1 MKKKI
6 IVTNVIIVVLALLI
20 LFLSGISITKSIY
33 KKQAEERIIDVTNI
47 YAENYSSYDKVV
59 KNVPKDYRV
68 TVVDKAG
75 KVLSDSET
83 ADVSNMENHIDRE
96 EIVAALHGKTV
107 AVTRRSDTTNK
118 DMVYSAVKV
127 NLSADDYVFV
137 RVSTP
142 VDSVNLYATSTIL
155 PNFYVLIAAIIA
167 AVILSV
173 VLTKSL
179 VKPMAEIKNSLIA
192 LNNGTFTPSTPSE
205 KDPEINKMMSEINDI
220 GAKLSDTITTV
231 SEDNKKL
238 DYILNNVSD
247 GIVVITADGNI
258 EVMNDNAKLVFGVK
272 NDAISSNYT
281 VLSAN
286 EKFISAVSDA
296 VNERINKVFEF
307 TTAAHDVYLTSIRCL
322 DGGMTIIV
330 LSDITAVKHGEEIRS
345 EFFANASHELKTPL
359 TAIKGFNDVIGMK
372 SKDGD
377 IKTLSAK
384 IDKEVNRVV
393 SLIDDMLNLSKL
405 ETTNTP
411 IVEKVDLIAVAREA
425 EESISALA
433 RDKNVNIEISGEGT
447 VDMEKD
453 HAYELVKNLMENAVR
468 YNEDG
473 GHVIVSVDEKA
484 DKVTLIVKDDGI
496 GIDEEN
502 QSRIFERFYRVNKSR
517 SRETGGTGLGLSIV
531 RGILEAYGGRLAF
544 SARRQGGLVARV
556 TVPVREVSGET
567 SPLDDDSLATGD
579 NAVRDNR
586 DETAS

>member
-6 IVTNVIIVVLALLI
+6 IVTNVIIVVFALLV

-33 KKQAEERIIDVTNI
+33 KKQAEERIIDVANI
-47 YAENYSSYDKVV
+47 YAENYTSFDKVV

-68 TVVDKAG
+68 TVVDKSG

-96 EIVAALHGKTV
+96 EIVAALHGKSV

-127 NLSADDYVFV
+127 NLSSDDYVFV

-167 AVILSV
+167 AVILSI

-220 GAKLSDTITTV
+220 GEKLSDTITTV

-258 EVMNDNAKLVFGVK
+258 EIMNDNAKLVFDVK

-330 LSDITAVKHGEEIRS
+330 LSDITAVKQGEEIRS

-359 TAIKGFNDVIGMK
+359 TAIKGFNDIIGMK
-372 SKDGD
+372 SKDDD
-377 IKTLSAK
+377 IRTLSSK

-405 ETTNTP
+405 ETTKTP
-411 IVEKVDLIAVAREA
+411 IVEKVDLVAVAYDA

-433 RDKNVNIEISGEGT
+433 RDKNVNIEISDEGT

-473 GHVIVSVDEKA
+473 GHVLVSVSESA
-484 DKVTLIVKDDGI
+484 DNVTLKVKDDGI

-531 RGILEAYGGRLAF
+531 KH
-544 SARRQGGLVARV
+544 VAELNGAKLTLSSTLGAGTEI
-556 TVPVREVSGET
+556 TVSFKK
-567 SPLDDDSLATGD
+567 
-579 NAVRDNR
+579 
-586 DETAS
+586 

>member
-6 IVTNVIIVVLALLI
+6 IVTNVIIVVFALLI

-33 KKQAEERIIDVTNI
+33 KKQAEERIIDVANI
-47 YAENYSSYDKVV
+47 YAENYTSSDKVV

-68 TVVDKAG
+68 TVVDKSG

-96 EIVAALHGKTV
+96 EIVAALHGKPV

-127 NLSADDYVFV
+127 DLSADDYVFV

-205 KDPEINKMMSEINDI
+205 KDPEINKMLSEINDI
-220 GAKLSDTITTV
+220 GEKLSDTITTV

-247 GIVVITADGNI
+247 GIVVITREGNI
-258 EVMNDNAKLVFGVK
+258 EVMNDNAKLVFDVK

-377 IKTLSAK
+377 IRTLSAK

-405 ETTNTP
+405 ETTKTP
-411 IVEKVDLIAVAREA
+411 IVEKVDLVAVAYDA

-433 RDKNVNIEISGEGT
+433 RNKNVNIEISGEG
-447 VDMEKD
+447 VVEMEKD

-473 GHVIVSVDEKA
+473 GHVFVSVDEKS
-484 DKVTLIVKDDGI
+484 DKVTLKVKDDGI

-531 RGILEAYGGRLAF
+531 KH
-544 SARRQGGLVARV
+544 VAELYDAKL
-556 TVPVREVSGET
+556 TLSSTLGAGTEIIVSFKK
-567 SPLDDDSLATGD
+567 
-579 NAVRDNR
+579 
-586 DETAS
+586 

>member
-1 MKKKI
+1 
-6 IVTNVIIVVLALLI
+6 
-20 LFLSGISITKSIY
+20 
-33 KKQAEERIIDVTNI
+33 
-47 YAENYSSYDKVV
+47 
-59 KNVPKDYRV
+59 
-68 TVVDKAG
+68 
-75 KVLSDSET
+75 
-83 ADVSNMENHIDRE
+83 MENHIDRE
-96 EIVAALHGKTV
+96 EIVAALHGKPV

-127 NLSADDYVFV
+127 DLSSDDYVFV

-155 PNFYVLIAAIIA
+155 PNFYVLFAAIIA

-179 VKPMAEIKNSLIA
+179 VKPMAGIKNNLIA

-205 KDPEINKMMSEINDI
+205 KDTEINKMLSEINDI
-220 GAKLSDTITTV
+220 GEKLSDTITTV

-247 GIVVITADGNI
+247 GIVVITANGNI
-258 EVMNDNAKLVFGVK
+258 EVMNDNAKLVFDVK

-307 TTAAHDVYLTSIRCL
+307 TAAHDVYLTSIRCL

-372 SKDGD
+372 SKDDD
-377 IKTLSAK
+377 IRTLSAK

-405 ETTNTP
+405 ETTKTP
-411 IVEKVDLIAVAREA
+411 IVEKVDLVAVAHDA

-447 VDMEKD
+447 VEMEKD

-473 GHVIVSVDEKA
+473 GHVFVSVDEKA
-484 DKVTLIVKDDGI
+484 DKVTLKVKDDGI

-531 RGILEAYGGRLAF
+531 KHVAELYGAKLTLSSTLGA
-544 SARRQGGLVARV
+544 GTEI
-556 TVPVREVSGET
+556 TVSFKK
-567 SPLDDDSLATGD
+567 
-579 NAVRDNR
+579 
-586 DETAS
+586 

>member
-6 IVTNVIIVVLALLI
+6 IVTNVIIVVCALLV

-33 KKQAEERIIDVTNI
+33 KKQAEERIIDVANI
-47 YAENYSSYDKVV
+47 YAENYTSSDKVV

-68 TVVDKAG
+68 TVIDKSG

-83 ADVSNMENHIDRE
+83 ADVSNMENHIDRK
-96 EIVAALHGKTV
+96 EIVAALHGKPV

-127 NLSADDYVFV
+127 DLSADDYVFV

-179 VKPMAEIKNSLIA
+179 VKPMAEIKNNLIA

-205 KDPEINKMMSEINDI
+205 KDPEINKMLSEINDI
-220 GAKLSDTITTV
+220 GEKLSDTITTV

-247 GIVVITADGNI
+247 GIVVITANGNI
-258 EVMNDNAKLVFGVK
+258 EVMNDNAKLVFDVK

-372 SKDGD
+372 SKDDD
-377 IKTLSAK
+377 IRTLSAK
-384 IDKEVNRVV
+384 IDKEVNRIV

-405 ETTNTP
+405 ETRKTP
-411 IVEKVDLIAVAREA
+411 IVEKVDLVAVAHDA

-447 VDMEKD
+447 VEMEKD

-473 GHVIVSVDEKA
+473 GHVFVSVDEKA
-484 DKVTLIVKDDGI
+484 DKVTLKVKDDGI

-531 RGILEAYGGRLAF
+531 KHVAELYGAKLTLSSTLGA
-544 SARRQGGLVARV
+544 GTEI
-556 TVPVREVSGET
+556 TVSFKK
-567 SPLDDDSLATGD
+567 
-579 NAVRDNR
+579 
-586 DETAS
+586 

>member
-1 MKKKI
+1 
-6 IVTNVIIVVLALLI
+6 
-20 LFLSGISITKSIY
+20 
-33 KKQAEERIIDVTNI
+33 
-47 YAENYSSYDKVV
+47 
-59 KNVPKDYRV
+59 
-68 TVVDKAG
+68 
-75 KVLSDSET
+75 
-83 ADVSNMENHIDRE
+83 
-96 EIVAALHGKTV
+96 
-107 AVTRRSDTTNK
+107 
-118 DMVYSAVKV
+118 
-127 NLSADDYVFV
+127 
-137 RVSTP
+137 
-142 VDSVNLYATSTIL
+142 
-155 PNFYVLIAAIIA
+155 
-167 AVILSV
+167 
-173 VLTKSL
+173 
-179 VKPMAEIKNSLIA
+179 
-192 LNNGTFTPSTPSE
+192 
-205 KDPEINKMMSEINDI
+205 
-220 GAKLSDTITTV
+220 
-231 SEDNKKL
+231 
-238 DYILNNVSD
+238 
-247 GIVVITADGNI
+247 
-258 EVMNDNAKLVFGVK
+258 MNDNAKLVFDVK

-372 SKDGD
+372 SKDDD
-377 IKTLSAK
+377 IRTLSSK

-405 ETTNTP
+405 ETTKTP
-411 IVEKVDLIAVAREA
+411 IVEKVDLVAVAYDA

-447 VDMEKD
+447 VEMEKD

-473 GHVIVSVDEKA
+473 GHVFVSVDEKS
-484 DKVTLIVKDDGI
+484 DKVTLKVKDDGI

-531 RGILEAYGGRLAF
+531 KH
-544 SARRQGGLVARV
+544 VAELYDAKLTLSSTLGAGTEI
-556 TVPVREVSGET
+556 TVSFKK
-567 SPLDDDSLATGD
+567 
-579 NAVRDNR
+579 
-586 DETAS
+586 

>member
-359 TAIKGFNDVIGMK
+359 TAIKGFNDVIGIK

-447 VDMEKD
+447 VEMEKD

-473 GHVIVSVDEKA
+473 GHVFVSVDEKT
-484 DKVTLIVKDDGI
+484 DKVTLKVKDDGI

-531 RGILEAYGGRLAF
+531 KHVAELYGAKLTLSSTLGA
-544 SARRQGGLVARV
+544 GTEI
-556 TVPVREVSGET
+556 TVSFKK
-567 SPLDDDSLATGD
+567 
-579 NAVRDNR
+579 
-586 DETAS
+586 

>member
-6 IVTNVIIVVLALLI
+6 IVTNVIIVVFALLI

-33 KKQAEERIIDVTNI
+33 KKQAEERIIDVANI
-47 YAENYSSYDKVV
+47 YAENYTSSDKVV

-68 TVVDKAG
+68 TVVDKSG

-96 EIVAALHGKTV
+96 EIVAALHGKPV

-127 NLSADDYVFV
+127 DLSADDYVFV

-179 VKPMAEIKNSLIA
+179 VKPMAEIKNNLIA

-205 KDPEINKMMSEINDI
+205 KDPEINKMLSEINDI
-220 GAKLSDTITTV
+220 GEKLSDTITTV

-247 GIVVITADGNI
+247 GIVVITREGNI
-258 EVMNDNAKLVFGVK
+258 EVMNDNAKLVFDVK
-272 NDAISSNYT
+272 NDAISSNYA

-377 IKTLSAK
+377 IRTLSAK

-405 ETTNTP
+405 ETTKTP
-411 IVEKVDLIAVAREA
+411 IVEKVDLVAVAYDA

-433 RDKNVNIEISGEGT
+433 RDKNVNIEISGEG
-447 VDMEKD
+447 VVEMEKD

-473 GHVIVSVDEKA
+473 GHVFVSVDEKA
-484 DKVTLIVKDDGI
+484 DKVTLKVKDDGI

-531 RGILEAYGGRLAF
+531 KH
-544 SARRQGGLVARV
+544 VAELYDAKLTLSSTLGAGTEI
-556 TVPVREVSGET
+556 TV
-567 SPLDDDSLATGD
+567 LFKK
-579 NAVRDNR
+579 
-586 DETAS
+586 

>member
-6 IVTNVIIVVLALLI
+6 IVTNVIIVVFALLI
-20 LFLSGISITKSIY
+20 LFLSGISITKSINT
-33 KKQAEERIIDVTNI
+33 KQAEERIIDVANI
-47 YAENYSSYDKVV
+47 YAENYTSSDKVV

-68 TVVDKAG
+68 TVIDKSG

-83 ADVSNMENHIDRE
+83 ADVSNMENHIDRK
-96 EIVAALHGKTV
+96 EIVAALHGKPV

-220 GAKLSDTITTV
+220 GEKLSDTITTV

-247 GIVVITADGNI
+247 GIVVIIADGNI
-258 EVMNDNAKLVFGVK
+258 EVMNDNAKLVFDVK

-330 LSDITAVKHGEEIRS
+330 LSYITAVKHGEEIRS

-372 SKDGD
+372 SKDDD
-377 IKTLSAK
+377 IRTLSSK

-405 ETTNTP
+405 ETTKTP
-411 IVEKVDLIAVAREA
+411 IVEKVDLVAVAYDA

-447 VDMEKD
+447 VEMEKD

-473 GHVIVSVDEKA
+473 GHVFVSVDEKS
-484 DKVTLIVKDDGI
+484 DKVTLKVKDDGI

-531 RGILEAYGGRLAF
+531 KH
-544 SARRQGGLVARV
+544 VAELYDAKLTLSSTLGAGTEI
-556 TVPVREVSGET
+556 TVSFKK
-567 SPLDDDSLATGD
+567 
-579 NAVRDNR
+579 
-586 DETAS
+586 

>member
-6 IVTNVIIVVLALLI
+6 IVTNVIIVVFALLI
-20 LFLSGISITKSIY
+20 LFLSGISITKSIN
-33 KKQAEERIIDVTNI
+33 KKQAEERIIDVANI
-47 YAENYSSYDKVV
+47 YAENYTSSDKVV

-83 ADVSNMENHIDRE
+83 EDVSNMENHIDRE
-96 EIVAALHGKTV
+96 EIVAALHGKPV

-127 NLSADDYVFV
+127 DLSSDDYVFV

-155 PNFYVLIAAIIA
+155 PNFYVLIAAIFA

-205 KDPEINKMMSEINDI
+205 KDPEINKMLSEINDI
-220 GAKLSDTITTV
+220 GEKLSDTITTV

-247 GIVVITADGNI
+247 GIVVITANGNI
-258 EVMNDNAKLVFGVK
+258 EVMNDNAKLVFEVK

-372 SKDGD
+372 SKDDD
-377 IKTLSAK
+377 IRTLSAK

-405 ETTNTP
+405 ETTKTP
-411 IVEKVDLIAVAREA
+411 IVEKVDLVAVAYDA

-433 RDKNVNIEISGEGT
+433 CDKNVNIEISGEGT
-447 VDMEKD
+447 VEMEKD

-473 GHVIVSVDEKA
+473 GHVFVSVDEKA
-484 DKVTLIVKDDGI
+484 DKVTLKVKDDGI

-531 RGILEAYGGRLAF
+531 KH
-544 SARRQGGLVARV
+544 VAELYDAKLTLSSTLGAGTEI
-556 TVPVREVSGET
+556 TVSFKK
-567 SPLDDDSLATGD
+567 
-579 NAVRDNR
+579 
-586 DETAS
+586 

>member
-6 IVTNVIIVVLALLI
+6 IVTNVIIVVFALLI

-33 KKQAEERIIDVTNI
+33 KKQAEERIIDVANI
-47 YAENYSSYDKVV
+47 CAENYTSSDKVV

-68 TVVDKAG
+68 TVVDKSG

-96 EIVAALHGKTV
+96 EIVAALHGKPV

-127 NLSADDYVFV
+127 DLSADDYVFV
-137 RVSTP
+137 RVSTS

-179 VKPMAEIKNSLIA
+179 VKPMAEIKNNLIA

-205 KDPEINKMMSEINDI
+205 KDPEINKMLSEINDI
-220 GAKLSDTITTV
+220 GEKLSDTITTV

-247 GIVVITADGNI
+247 GIVVITREGNI
-258 EVMNDNAKLVFGVK
+258 EVMNDNAKLVFDVK

-322 DGGMTIIV
+322 DGGMTIIL

-377 IKTLSAK
+377 IRTLSAK

-405 ETTNTP
+405 ETTKTP
-411 IVEKVDLIAVAREA
+411 IVEKVDLVAVAYDA

-433 RDKNVNIEISGEGT
+433 RNKNVNIEISGEG
-447 VDMEKD
+447 VVEMEKD

-473 GHVIVSVDEKA
+473 GHVFVSVDEKS
-484 DKVTLIVKDDGI
+484 DKVTLKVKDDGI

-531 RGILEAYGGRLAF
+531 KH
-544 SARRQGGLVARV
+544 VAELYDAKLTLSSTLGAGTEI
-556 TVPVREVSGET
+556 TVSFKK
-567 SPLDDDSLATGD
+567 
-579 NAVRDNR
+579 
-586 DETAS
+586 

>member
-6 IVTNVIIVVLALLI
+6 IVTNVIIVVFALLI

-33 KKQAEERIIDVTNI
+33 KKQAEERIIDVANI
-47 YAENYSSYDKVV
+47 YAENYTSSDKVV

-68 TVVDKAG
+68 TVVDKSG

-96 EIVAALHGKTV
+96 EIVAALHGKPV

-127 NLSADDYVFV
+127 DLSSDDYVFV

-167 AVILSV
+167 AIILSV

-205 KDPEINKMMSEINDI
+205 KDPEINKMLSEINDI
-220 GAKLSDTITTV
+220 GEKLSDTITTV

-247 GIVVITADGNI
+247 GIVVITANGNI
-258 EVMNDNAKLVFGVK
+258 EVMNDNAKLVFDVK

-330 LSDITAVKHGEEIRS
+330 LSDITAVKQGEEIRS

-377 IKTLSAK
+377 IRTLSAK

-405 ETTNTP
+405 ETAKTP
-411 IVEKVDLIAVAREA
+411 IVEKVDLVAVAYDA

-447 VDMEKD
+447 VEMEKD

-473 GHVIVSVDEKA
+473 GHVFVSVDEKA
-484 DKVTLIVKDDGI
+484 DKVTLKVKDDGI

-531 RGILEAYGGRLAF
+531 KHVAELYGAKLTLSSTLGA
-544 SARRQGGLVARV
+544 GTEI
-556 TVPVREVSGET
+556 TVSFKK
-567 SPLDDDSLATGD
+567 
-579 NAVRDNR
+579 
-586 DETAS
+586 

>member
-6 IVTNVIIVVLALLI
+6 IVTNVIIVVFALLI

-33 KKQAEERIIDVTNI
+33 KKQAEERIIDVANI
-47 YAENYSSYDKVV
+47 YAENYTFSDKVV

-68 TVVDKAG
+68 TVVDKSG

-96 EIVAALHGKTV
+96 EIVAALHGKPV

-127 NLSADDYVFV
+127 DLSADDYVFV

-179 VKPMAEIKNSLIA
+179 VKPMTEIKNSLIA

-205 KDPEINKMMSEINDI
+205 KDPEINKMLSEINDI
-220 GAKLSDTITTV
+220 GEKLSDTITTV

-247 GIVVITADGNI
+247 GIVVITANGNI
-258 EVMNDNAKLVFGVK
+258 EVMNDNAKLVFDVK

-359 TAIKGFNDVIGMK
+359 TAIKGFNDVIGIK
-372 SKDGD
+372 SKDDD
-377 IKTLSAK
+377 IRTLSSK

-405 ETTNTP
+405 ETTKTP
-411 IVEKVDLIAVAREA
+411 IVEKVDLVAVAYDA

-447 VDMEKD
+447 VEMEKD

-468 YNEDG
+468 YNEDD
-473 GHVIVSVDEKA
+473 GHVFVSVDEKA
-484 DKVTLIVKDDGI
+484 DKVTLKVKDDGI

-531 RGILEAYGGRLAF
+531 KHVAELYGAKLTLA
-544 SARRQGGLVARV
+544 STLGAGTEI
-556 TVPVREVSGET
+556 TVSFKK
-567 SPLDDDSLATGD
+567 
-579 NAVRDNR
+579 
-586 DETAS
+586 

>member
-6 IVTNVIIVVLALLI
+6 IVTNVIIVVFALLI

-33 KKQAEERIIDVTNI
+33 KKQAEERIIDVANI
-47 YAENYSSYDKVV
+47 YAENFTSSDKVV

-68 TVVDKAG
+68 TVVDKSG

-83 ADVSNMENHIDRE
+83 TDVSNMENHIDRE
-96 EIVAALHGKTV
+96 EIVATLHGKPV

-127 NLSADDYVFV
+127 DLSSDDYVFV

-205 KDPEINKMMSEINDI
+205 KDPEINKMLSEINDI
-220 GAKLSDTITTV
+220 GEKLSDTITTV

-247 GIVVITADGNI
+247 GIVVITANGNI
-258 EVMNDNAKLVFGVK
+258 EVMNDNAKLVFDVK

-372 SKDGD
+372 SKDDD
-377 IKTLSAK
+377 IRTLSSK

-405 ETTNTP
+405 ETTKTP
-411 IVEKVDLIAVAREA
+411 IVEKVDLVAVAHDA

-433 RDKNVNIEISGEGT
+433 RDKNVNIEISGEGI
-447 VDMEKD
+447 VEMEKD

-468 YNEDG
+468 YNENG
-473 GHVIVSVDEKA
+473 GHVFVSVDEKA
-484 DKVTLIVKDDGI
+484 DKVTLKVKDDGI

-531 RGILEAYGGRLAF
+531 KH
-544 SARRQGGLVARV
+544 VAELYDAKLTLSSTLGAGTEI
-556 TVPVREVSGET
+556 TVSFKK
-567 SPLDDDSLATGD
+567 
-579 NAVRDNR
+579 
-586 DETAS
+586 

>member
-6 IVTNVIIVVLALLI
+6 IVTNVIIVVFALLI

-33 KKQAEERIIDVTNI
+33 KKQAEERIIDVANI
-47 YAENYSSYDKVV
+47 YAENYTSSDKVV
-59 KNVPKDYRV
+59 KNVPEDYRV
-68 TVVDKAG
+68 TVVDKSG

-83 ADVSNMENHIDRE
+83 ADVSNMENHINRE
-96 EIVAALHGKTV
+96 EIVAALHGKPV

-127 NLSADDYVFV
+127 DLSSDDYVFV

-179 VKPMAEIKNSLIA
+179 VKPMAEIKNNLIA

-205 KDPEINKMMSEINDI
+205 KDPEINKMLSEINDI
-220 GAKLSDTITTV
+220 GEKLSDTITTV

-247 GIVVITADGNI
+247 GIVVITREGNI
-258 EVMNDNAKLVFGVK
+258 EVMNDNAKLVFDVK

-286 EKFISAVSDA
+286 EKFISSVSDA

-377 IKTLSAK
+377 IGTLSAK

-405 ETTNTP
+405 ETTKTP
-411 IVEKVDLIAVAREA
+411 IVEKVDLVAVAYDA

-433 RDKNVNIEISGEGT
+433 RDKNVNIEISGEG
-447 VDMEKD
+447 VVEMEKD

-473 GHVIVSVDEKA
+473 GHVFVSVDEKS
-484 DKVTLIVKDDGI
+484 DKVTLKVKDDGI

-531 RGILEAYGGRLAF
+531 KH
-544 SARRQGGLVARV
+544 VAELYDAKLTLSSTLGAGTEI
-556 TVPVREVSGET
+556 TVSFKK
-567 SPLDDDSLATGD
+567 
-579 NAVRDNR
+579 
-586 DETAS
+586 

>member
-6 IVTNVIIVVLALLI
+6 IVTNVIIVVFALLI

-33 KKQAEERIIDVTNI
+33 KKQAEERIIDVANI
-47 YAENYSSYDKVV
+47 YAENYTSSDKVV

-68 TVVDKAG
+68 TVVDKSG

-96 EIVAALHGKTV
+96 EIVAALHGKPV

-127 NLSADDYVFV
+127 DLSADDYVFV

-179 VKPMAEIKNSLIA
+179 VKPMTEIKNSLIA

-205 KDPEINKMMSEINDI
+205 KDPEINKMLSEINDI
-220 GAKLSDTITTV
+220 GEKLSDTITTV

-247 GIVVITADGNI
+247 GIVVITANGNI
-258 EVMNDNAKLVFGVK
+258 EVMNDNAKLVFDVK

-286 EKFISAVSDA
+286 EKFISSVSDA

-372 SKDGD
+372 SKDDD
-377 IKTLSAK
+377 IRTLSSK

-405 ETTNTP
+405 ETTKTP
-411 IVEKVDLIAVAREA
+411 IVEKVDLVAVAYDA

-447 VDMEKD
+447 VEIEKD

-468 YNEDG
+468 YNENG
-473 GHVIVSVDEKA
+473 GHVFVSVDDKS
-484 DKVTLIVKDDGI
+484 DKVTLKVKDDGI

-531 RGILEAYGGRLAF
+531 KH
-544 SARRQGGLVARV
+544 VAELYDAKLTLSSTLGAGTEI
-556 TVPVREVSGET
+556 TVSFKK
-567 SPLDDDSLATGD
+567 
-579 NAVRDNR
+579 
-586 DETAS
+586 

>member
-6 IVTNVIIVVLALLI
+6 IVTNVIIVVFALLI

-33 KKQAEERIIDVTNI
+33 KKQAEERIIDVANI
-47 YAENYSSYDKVV
+47 YAENYTSSDKVV

-96 EIVAALHGKTV
+96 EIVAALHGKPV

-205 KDPEINKMMSEINDI
+205 KDPEINKMLSEINDI
-220 GAKLSDTITTV
+220 GEKLSDTITTV

-247 GIVVITADGNI
+247 GIVVITANGNI
-258 EVMNDNAKLVFGVK
+258 EVMNDNAKLVFDVK

-322 DGGMTIIV
+322 DGDMTIIV

-372 SKDGD
+372 SKDDD
-377 IKTLSAK
+377 IRTLSAK
-384 IDKEVNRVV
+384 IDKEVNRIV

-405 ETTNTP
+405 ETTKTP
-411 IVEKVDLIAVAREA
+411 IVEKVDLVAVAYDA

-447 VDMEKD
+447 VEMEKD

-468 YNEDG
+468 YNEDD
-473 GHVIVSVDEKA
+473 GHVFVSVDEKA
-484 DKVTLIVKDDGI
+484 DKVTLKVKDDGI

-531 RGILEAYGGRLAF
+531 KHVAELYGAKLTLSSTLGA
-544 SARRQGGLVARV
+544 GTEI
-556 TVPVREVSGET
+556 TVSFKK
-567 SPLDDDSLATGD
+567 
-579 NAVRDNR
+579 
-586 DETAS
+586 

>member
-6 IVTNVIIVVLALLI
+6 IVTNIIIVVFALLI
-20 LFLSGISITKSIY
+20 LFLSGISITKSIN
-33 KKQAEERIIDVTNI
+33 KKQAEERIIDVANI
-47 YAENYSSYDKVV
+47 YAENYTSSDKVV

-83 ADVSNMENHIDRE
+83 EDVSNMENHIDRE
-96 EIVAALHGKTV
+96 EIVAALHGKPV

-127 NLSADDYVFV
+127 DLSADDYVFV

-205 KDPEINKMMSEINDI
+205 KDPEINKMLSEINDI
-220 GAKLSDTITTV
+220 GEKLSDTITTV

-247 GIVVITADGNI
+247 GIVVITANGNI
-258 EVMNDNAKLVFGVK
+258 EVMNDNAKLVFDVK

-372 SKDGD
+372 SKDDD
-377 IKTLSAK
+377 IRTLSSK

-405 ETTNTP
+405 ETTKTP
-411 IVEKVDLIAVAREA
+411 IVEKVDLVAVAYDA

-433 RDKNVNIEISGEGT
+433 RAKNVNIEISGEG
-447 VDMEKD
+447 VVEMEKD

-468 YNEDG
+468 YNEAG
-473 GHVIVSVDEKA
+473 GHVFVSVDEKS
-484 DKVTLIVKDDGI
+484 DKVTLKVKDDGI

-531 RGILEAYGGRLAF
+531 KH
-544 SARRQGGLVARV
+544 VAELYDAKL
-556 TVPVREVSGET
+556 TLSSTLGAGTEIIVSFKK
-567 SPLDDDSLATGD
+567 
-579 NAVRDNR
+579 
-586 DETAS
+586 

>member
-155 PNFYVLIAAIIA
+155 PNFYILIAAIIA

-447 VDMEKD
+447 VEMEKD

-473 GHVIVSVDEKA
+473 GHVFVSVDEKT
-484 DKVTLIVKDDGI
+484 DKVTLKVKDDGI

-531 RGILEAYGGRLAF
+531 KHVAELYGAKLTLSSTLGAGTEITISF
-544 SARRQGGLVARV
+544 KK
-556 TVPVREVSGET
+556 
-567 SPLDDDSLATGD
+567 
-579 NAVRDNR
+579 
-586 DETAS
+586 

>member
-6 IVTNVIIVVLALLI
+6 IVTNVIIVVFALLI

-33 KKQAEERIIDVTNI
+33 KKQAEERIIDVANI
-47 YAENYSSYDKVV
+47 YAENYTSFDKVV

-96 EIVAALHGKTV
+96 EIVAALHGKPV

-118 DMVYSAVKV
+118 DMMYSAVKV
-127 NLSADDYVFV
+127 DLSAEDYVFV

-205 KDPEINKMMSEINDI
+205 KDPEINKMLSEINDI
-220 GAKLSDTITTV
+220 GEKLSDTITTV

-247 GIVVITADGNI
+247 GIVVITANGNI
-258 EVMNDNAKLVFGVK
+258 EVMNDNAKLVFDVK

-372 SKDGD
+372 SKDDD
-377 IKTLSAK
+377 IRTLSAK

-405 ETTNTP
+405 ETTKTP
-411 IVEKVDLIAVAREA
+411 IVEKVDLVAVAYDA

-433 RDKNVNIEISGEGT
+433 RAKNVNIEISGEGT
-447 VDMEKD
+447 VEMEKD

-473 GHVIVSVDEKA
+473 GHVFVSVDEKA
-484 DKVTLIVKDDGI
+484 DKVTLKVKDDGI

-531 RGILEAYGGRLAF
+531 KHVAELYGAKLTLSSTLGA
-544 SARRQGGLVARV
+544 GTEI
-556 TVPVREVSGET
+556 TVSFKK
-567 SPLDDDSLATGD
+567 
-579 NAVRDNR
+579 
-586 DETAS
+586 

>member
-6 IVTNVIIVVLALLI
+6 IVTNVIIVVFALLI

-33 KKQAEERIIDVTNI
+33 KKQAEERIIDVANI
-47 YAENYSSYDKVV
+47 YAENYTSSDKVV

-68 TVVDKAG
+68 TVVDKSG

-96 EIVAALHGKTV
+96 EIVAALHGKPV

-127 NLSADDYVFV
+127 DLSADDYVFV

-205 KDPEINKMMSEINDI
+205 KDPEINKMLSEINDI
-220 GAKLSDTITTV
+220 GEKLSDTITTV

-247 GIVVITADGNI
+247 GIVVITANGNI
-258 EVMNDNAKLVFGVK
+258 EVMNDNAKLVFDVK

-372 SKDGD
+372 SKDDD
-377 IKTLSAK
+377 IRTLSSK

-405 ETTNTP
+405 ETTKTP
-411 IVEKVDLIAVAREA
+411 IVEKVDLVAVAHDA

-433 RDKNVNIEISGEGT
+433 RDKNVNIEISGEGI
-447 VDMEKD
+447 VEMEKD

-468 YNEDG
+468 YNENG
-473 GHVIVSVDEKA
+473 GHVFVSVDEKA
-484 DKVTLIVKDDGI
+484 DKVTLKVKDDGI

-531 RGILEAYGGRLAF
+531 KH
-544 SARRQGGLVARV
+544 VAELYDAKLTLSSTLGAGTEI
-556 TVPVREVSGET
+556 TVSFKK
-567 SPLDDDSLATGD
+567 
-579 NAVRDNR
+579 
-586 DETAS
+586 

>member
-6 IVTNVIIVVLALLI
+6 IVTNVIIVVCALLI

-33 KKQAEERIIDVTNI
+33 KKQAEERIIDVANI
-47 YAENYSSYDKVV
+47 YAENYTSSDKVV

-96 EIVAALHGKTV
+96 EIVAALHGKPV

-127 NLSADDYVFV
+127 DLSADDYVFV

-205 KDPEINKMMSEINDI
+205 KDPEINKMLSEINDI
-220 GAKLSDTITTV
+220 GEKLSDTITTV

-247 GIVVITADGNI
+247 GIVVITANGNI
-258 EVMNDNAKLVFGVK
+258 EVMNDNAKLVFDVK

-372 SKDGD
+372 SKDDD
-377 IKTLSAK
+377 IRTLSSK

-405 ETTNTP
+405 ETTKTP
-411 IVEKVDLIAVAREA
+411 IVEIVDLVAVAYDA

-473 GHVIVSVDEKA
+473 GHVFVSVDEKA
-484 DKVTLIVKDDGI
+484 DKVTLKVKDDGI

-531 RGILEAYGGRLAF
+531 KHVAELYGAKLTLSSTLGA
-544 SARRQGGLVARV
+544 GTEI
-556 TVPVREVSGET
+556 TVSFKK
-567 SPLDDDSLATGD
+567 
-579 NAVRDNR
+579 
-586 DETAS
+586 

>member
-6 IVTNVIIVVLALLI
+6 IVTNVIIVVFALLI
-20 LFLSGISITKSIY
+20 LFLSGISITKSIN
-33 KKQAEERIIDVTNI
+33 KKQAEERIIDVANI
-47 YAENYSSYDKVV
+47 YAENYTSSDKVV

-68 TVVDKAG
+68 TVVNKAG

-96 EIVAALHGKTV
+96 EIVAALHGKPV

-127 NLSADDYVFV
+127 DLSSDDYVFV

-179 VKPMAEIKNSLIA
+179 VKPMAEIKNNLIA

-205 KDPEINKMMSEINDI
+205 KDPEINKMLSEINDI
-220 GAKLSDTITTV
+220 GEKLSDTITTV

-247 GIVVITADGNI
+247 GIVVITANGNI
-258 EVMNDNAKLVFGVK
+258 EVMNDNAKLVFVVK

-372 SKDGD
+372 SKDDD
-377 IKTLSAK
+377 IRTLSAK

-405 ETTNTP
+405 ETTKTP
-411 IVEKVDLIAVAREA
+411 IVEKVDLVAVAYDA

-433 RDKNVNIEISGEGT
+433 RAKNVNIEISGEGT
-447 VDMEKD
+447 VEMEKD

-473 GHVIVSVDEKA
+473 GHVFVSVNEKA
-484 DKVTLIVKDDGI
+484 DKVTLKVKDDGI

-531 RGILEAYGGRLAF
+531 KHVAELYGAKLTLSSTLGA
-544 SARRQGGLVARV
+544 GTEI
-556 TVPVREVSGET
+556 TVSFKK
-567 SPLDDDSLATGD
+567 
-579 NAVRDNR
+579 
-586 DETAS
+586 

>member
-6 IVTNVIIVVLALLI
+6 IVTNVIIVVFALLV

-33 KKQAEERIIDVTNI
+33 KKQAEERIIDVANI
-47 YAENYSSYDKVV
+47 YAENYTSFDKVV

-68 TVVDKAG
+68 TVVDKSG

-96 EIVAALHGKTV
+96 EIVAALHGKSV

-118 DMVYSAVKV
+118 DMVYSAMKV
-127 NLSADDYVFV
+127 NLSSDDYVFV

-167 AVILSV
+167 AVILSI

-220 GAKLSDTITTV
+220 GEKLSDTITTV

-258 EVMNDNAKLVFGVK
+258 EIMNDNAKLVFDVK

-330 LSDITAVKHGEEIRS
+330 LSDITAVKQGEEIRS
-345 EFFANASHELKTPL
+345 KFFANASHELKTPL
-359 TAIKGFNDVIGMK
+359 TAIKGFNDIIGMK
-372 SKDGD
+372 SKDDD
-377 IKTLSAK
+377 IRTLSSK

-405 ETTNTP
+405 ETTKTP
-411 IVEKVDLIAVAREA
+411 IVEKVDLVAVAYDA

-473 GHVIVSVDEKA
+473 GHVLVSVSESA
-484 DKVTLIVKDDGI
+484 DNVTLKVKDDGI

-531 RGILEAYGGRLAF
+531 KH
-544 SARRQGGLVARV
+544 VAELNGAKLTLSSTLGAGTEI
-556 TVPVREVSGET
+556 TVSFKK
-567 SPLDDDSLATGD
+567 
-579 NAVRDNR
+579 
-586 DETAS
+586 

>member
-6 IVTNVIIVVLALLI
+6 IVTNVIIVVFALLI
-20 LFLSGISITKSIY
+20 LFLSGISITKSIN
-33 KKQAEERIIDVTNI
+33 KKQAEERIIDVANI
-47 YAENYSSYDKVV
+47 YAENYTSSDKVV
-59 KNVPKDYRV
+59 KNVPKDYRI

-96 EIVAALHGKTV
+96 EIVAALHGKPV
-107 AVTRRSDTTNK
+107 AVTRRSNTTNK
-118 DMVYSAVKV
+118 DMVYSAMKV
-127 NLSADDYVFV
+127 DLSSDDYVFV

-220 GAKLSDTITTV
+220 GEKLSDTITTV

-247 GIVVITADGNI
+247 GIVVITTDGNI
-258 EVMNDNAKLVFGVK
+258 EVMNDNAKLVFDVK

-405 ETTNTP
+405 ETTKTP
-411 IVEKVDLIAVAREA
+411 IVEKVDLVAVARDA

-433 RDKNVNIEISGEGT
+433 RAKNVNIEISGEGI
-447 VDMEKD
+447 VEMEKD

-468 YNEDG
+468 DNEDG
-473 GHVIVSVDEKA
+473 GHVFVSVSESA
-484 DKVTLIVKDDGI
+484 DKVTLKVKDDGI

-531 RGILEAYGGRLAF
+531 KHVAELYGAKLTLA
-544 SARRQGGLVARV
+544 STLGAGTEI
-556 TVPVREVSGET
+556 TVSFKK
-567 SPLDDDSLATGD
+567 
-579 NAVRDNR
+579 
-586 DETAS
+586 

>member
-6 IVTNVIIVVLALLI
+6 IVTNVIIVVFALLI

-33 KKQAEERIIDVTNI
+33 KKQAEERIIDVANI
-47 YAENYSSYDKVV
+47 YAENYTSSDKVV

-68 TVVDKAG
+68 TVVDKSG

-96 EIVAALHGKTV
+96 EIVAALHGKPV

-167 AVILSV
+167 AAILSV

-205 KDPEINKMMSEINDI
+205 KDPEINKMLSEINDI
-220 GAKLSDTITTV
+220 GEKLSDTITTV

-258 EVMNDNAKLVFGVK
+258 EVMNDNAKLVFDVK

-405 ETTNTP
+405 ETTKTP
-411 IVEKVDLIAVAREA
+411 IVEKVDLIAVARDA

-433 RDKNVNIEISGEGT
+433 RAKNVNIEISGEGT
-447 VDMEKD
+447 VEIEKD
-453 HAYELVKNLMENAVR
+453 HAYELVKNLMENSVR

-473 GHVIVSVDEKA
+473 GHVFVSVDENA
-484 DKVTLIVKDDGI
+484 DKVTLKVKDDGI

-531 RGILEAYGGRLAF
+531 KHVAELYGAKLTLSSTLGA
-544 SARRQGGLVARV
+544 GTEI
-556 TVPVREVSGET
+556 TVSFKK
-567 SPLDDDSLATGD
+567 
-579 NAVRDNR
+579 
-586 DETAS
+586 

>member
-6 IVTNVIIVVLALLI
+6 IVTNVIIVVFALLI
-20 LFLSGISITKSIY
+20 LFLSGISITKSIN

-47 YAENYSSYDKVV
+47 YAENYTSSDKVV

-68 TVVDKAG
+68 TVVDKSG

-96 EIVAALHGKTV
+96 EIVAALHGKPV

-127 NLSADDYVFV
+127 DLSADDYVFV

-173 VLTKSL
+173 GLTKSL

-205 KDPEINKMMSEINDI
+205 KDPEINKMLSEINDI
-220 GAKLSDTITTV
+220 GEKLSDTITTV

-247 GIVVITADGNI
+247 GIVVITANGNI
-258 EVMNDNAKLVFGVK
+258 EVMNDNAKLVFDVK

-359 TAIKGFNDVIGMK
+359 TAIKGFNDVIGIK
-372 SKDGD
+372 SKDDD
-377 IKTLSAK
+377 IRTLSAK
-384 IDKEVNRVV
+384 IDKEVNRIV

-405 ETTNTP
+405 ETTKTP
-411 IVEKVDLIAVAREA
+411 IVEKVDLVAVAYDA

-447 VDMEKD
+447 VEMEKD

-473 GHVIVSVDEKA
+473 GHVFVSVDEKA
-484 DKVTLIVKDDGI
+484 DKVTLKVKDDGI

-531 RGILEAYGGRLAF
+531 KH
-544 SARRQGGLVARV
+544 VAELYDAKLTLSSTLGAGTEI
-556 TVPVREVSGET
+556 TVSFKK
-567 SPLDDDSLATGD
+567 
-579 NAVRDNR
+579 
-586 DETAS
+586 

>member
-6 IVTNVIIVVLALLI
+6 IVTNVIIVVFALLI

-33 KKQAEERIIDVTNI
+33 KKQAEERIIDVANI
-47 YAENYSSYDKVV
+47 YAENYTSSDKVV

-68 TVVDKAG
+68 TVVDKSG

-96 EIVAALHGKTV
+96 EIVAALHGKPV

-127 NLSADDYVFV
+127 DLSADDYVFV
-137 RVSTP
+137 RVSTS

-179 VKPMAEIKNSLIA
+179 VKPMAEIKNNLIA
-192 LNNGTFTPSTPSE
+192 LNNGTFTLSTPSE
-205 KDPEINKMMSEINDI
+205 KDPEINKMLSEINDI
-220 GAKLSDTITTV
+220 GEKLSDTITTV

-247 GIVVITADGNI
+247 GIVVITREGNI
-258 EVMNDNAKLVFGVK
+258 EVMNDNAKLVFDVK

-377 IKTLSAK
+377 IGTLSAK

-405 ETTNTP
+405 ETTKTP
-411 IVEKVDLIAVAREA
+411 IVEKVDLVAVAYDA

-433 RDKNVNIEISGEGT
+433 RNKNVNIEISGEG
-447 VDMEKD
+447 VVEMEKD

-473 GHVIVSVDEKA
+473 GHVFVSVDEKS
-484 DKVTLIVKDDGI
+484 DKVTLKVKDDGI

-531 RGILEAYGGRLAF
+531 KH
-544 SARRQGGLVARV
+544 VAELYDAKLTLSSTLGAGTEI
-556 TVPVREVSGET
+556 TVSFKK
-567 SPLDDDSLATGD
+567 
-579 NAVRDNR
+579 
-586 DETAS
+586 

>member
-6 IVTNVIIVVLALLI
+6 IVTNVIIVVFALLI

-33 KKQAEERIIDVTNI
+33 KKQAEERIIDVANI
-47 YAENYSSYDKVV
+47 YAENYTSSDKVV

-68 TVVDKAG
+68 TVVDKSG

-96 EIVAALHGKTV
+96 EIVAALHGKPV

-127 NLSADDYVFV
+127 DLSADDYVFV

-205 KDPEINKMMSEINDI
+205 KDPEINKMLSEINDI
-220 GAKLSDTITTV
+220 GEKLSDTITTV

-247 GIVVITADGNI
+247 GIVVITANGNI
-258 EVMNDNAKLVFGVK
+258 EVMNDNAKLVFDVK

-296 VNERINKVFEF
+296 VNEHINKVFEF
-307 TTAAHDVYLTSIRCL
+307 TTTAHDVYLTSIRCL

-372 SKDGD
+372 SKDDD
-377 IKTLSAK
+377 IRTLSSK

-405 ETTNTP
+405 ETTKTP
-411 IVEKVDLIAVAREA
+411 IVEKVDLVAVAYDA

-433 RDKNVNIEISGEGT
+433 RAKNVNIDISGEG
-447 VDMEKD
+447 VVEMEKD

-473 GHVIVSVDEKA
+473 GHVFVSVDEKS
-484 DKVTLIVKDDGI
+484 DKVTLNVKDDGI

-531 RGILEAYGGRLAF
+531 KHVAELYGAKLTLSSTLGA
-544 SARRQGGLVARV
+544 G
-556 TVPVREVSGET
+556 TEIIVSFKK
-567 SPLDDDSLATGD
+567 
-579 NAVRDNR
+579 
-586 DETAS
+586 

>member
-6 IVTNVIIVVLALLI
+6 IVTNVIIVVFALLV

-33 KKQAEERIIDVTNI
+33 KKQAEERIIDVANI
-47 YAENYSSYDKVV
+47 YAENYTSFDKVV

-68 TVVDKAG
+68 TVVDKSG

-96 EIVAALHGKTV
+96 EIVAALHGKSV

-127 NLSADDYVFV
+127 NLSSDDYVFV

-167 AVILSV
+167 AVILSI

-220 GAKLSDTITTV
+220 GEKLSDTITTV

-258 EVMNDNAKLVFGVK
+258 EIMNDNAKLVFDVK

-330 LSDITAVKHGEEIRS
+330 LSDITAVKQGEEIRS

-372 SKDGD
+372 SKDDD
-377 IKTLSAK
+377 IRTLSSK

-405 ETTNTP
+405 ETTKTP
-411 IVEKVDLIAVAREA
+411 IVEKVDLVAVAYDA
-425 EESISALA
+425 AESISALA
-433 RDKNVNIEISGEGT
+433 RGKNVNIEISGEGT

-484 DKVTLIVKDDGI
+484 DKVTLKVKDDGI

-531 RGILEAYGGRLAF
+531 KHVAELYGAKLTLSSTLGA
-544 SARRQGGLVARV
+544 GTEI
-556 TVPVREVSGET
+556 TVSFKK
-567 SPLDDDSLATGD
+567 
-579 NAVRDNR
+579 
-586 DETAS
+586 

>member
-6 IVTNVIIVVLALLI
+6 IVTNVIIVVFALLI

-33 KKQAEERIIDVTNI
+33 KKQAEERIIDVANI
-47 YAENYSSYDKVV
+47 YAENYTSSDKVV

-68 TVVDKAG
+68 TVVDKSG

-96 EIVAALHGKTV
+96 EIVAALHGKPV

-127 NLSADDYVFV
+127 DLSADDYVFV

-205 KDPEINKMMSEINDI
+205 KDPEINKMLSEINDI
-220 GAKLSDTITTV
+220 GEKLSDTITTV

-247 GIVVITADGNI
+247 GIVVITANGNI
-258 EVMNDNAKLVFGVK
+258 EVMNDNAKLVFDVK

-372 SKDGD
+372 SKDDD
-377 IKTLSAK
+377 IRTLSSK

-405 ETTNTP
+405 ETTKTP
-411 IVEKVDLIAVAREA
+411 IVEKVDLVAVAYDA

-433 RDKNVNIEISGEGT
+433 RAKNVNIEISGEGT
-447 VDMEKD
+447 VEMEKD
-453 HAYELVKNLMENAVR
+453 HAYELVKNLIENAVR

-473 GHVIVSVDEKA
+473 GHVFVSVDEKA
-484 DKVTLIVKDDGI
+484 DKVTLKVKDDGI

-531 RGILEAYGGRLAF
+531 KHVAELYGAKLTLSSTLGA
-544 SARRQGGLVARV
+544 GTEI
-556 TVPVREVSGET
+556 TV
-567 SPLDDDSLATGD
+567 SLKK
-579 NAVRDNR
+579 
-586 DETAS
+586 

>member
-6 IVTNVIIVVLALLI
+6 IVTNVIIVVFALLV

-33 KKQAEERIIDVTNI
+33 KKQAEERIIDVANI
-47 YAENYSSYDKVV
+47 YAENYTSSDKVV
-59 KNVPKDYRV
+59 KNVPKYYRV

-96 EIVAALHGKTV
+96 EIVAALHGKPV
-107 AVTRRSDTTNK
+107 AVTRRSETTNK

-127 NLSADDYVFV
+127 DLSADDYVFV

-142 VDSVNLYATSTIL
+142 VDSVNLYATSTLL

-205 KDPEINKMMSEINDI
+205 KDPEINKMLSEINDI
-220 GAKLSDTITTV
+220 GEKLSDTITTV

-258 EVMNDNAKLVFGVK
+258 EVMNDNAKLVFDVK

-405 ETTNTP
+405 ETTKTP
-411 IVEKVDLIAVAREA
+411 IVEKVDLVAVARDA

-433 RDKNVNIEISGEGT
+433 RAKNVNIEISGEGI
-447 VDMEKD
+447 VEMEKD

-473 GHVIVSVDEKA
+473 GHVFVSVDEKS
-484 DKVTLIVKDDGI
+484 DKVTLKVKDDGI

-531 RGILEAYGGRLAF
+531 KH
-544 SARRQGGLVARV
+544 VAELYDAKLTLSSTLGAGTEI
-556 TVPVREVSGET
+556 TVSFKK
-567 SPLDDDSLATGD
+567 
-579 NAVRDNR
+579 
-586 DETAS
+586 

>member
-6 IVTNVIIVVLALLI
+6 IVTNVIIVVFALLI
-20 LFLSGISITKSIY
+20 LFLSGISITKSIN
-33 KKQAEERIIDVTNI
+33 KKQAEERIIDVANI
-47 YAENYSSYDKVV
+47 YAENYTSSDKVV

-96 EIVAALHGKTV
+96 EIVAALHGKPV

-127 NLSADDYVFV
+127 DLSADDYVFV

-205 KDPEINKMMSEINDI
+205 KDPEINKMLSEINDI
-220 GAKLSDTITTV
+220 GEKLSDTITTV

-247 GIVVITADGNI
+247 GIVVITANGNI
-258 EVMNDNAKLVFGVK
+258 EVMNDNAKLVFDVK

-372 SKDGD
+372 SKDDD
-377 IKTLSAK
+377 IRTLSSK

-405 ETTNTP
+405 ETTKTP
-411 IVEKVDLIAVAREA
+411 IVEKVDLVAVAYDA

-433 RDKNVNIEISGEGT
+433 RAKNVNIEISGEG
-447 VDMEKD
+447 VVEMEKD

-468 YNEDG
+468 YNEAG
-473 GHVIVSVDEKA
+473 GHVFVSVDEKS
-484 DKVTLIVKDDGI
+484 DKVTLKVKDDGI

-531 RGILEAYGGRLAF
+531 KH
-544 SARRQGGLVARV
+544 VAELYDAKLTLSSTLGAGTEI
-556 TVPVREVSGET
+556 TVSFKK
-567 SPLDDDSLATGD
+567 
-579 NAVRDNR
+579 
-586 DETAS
+586 

>member
-6 IVTNVIIVVLALLI
+6 IVTNVIIVVFALLI

-33 KKQAEERIIDVTNI
+33 KKQAEERIIDVANI
-47 YAENYSSYDKVV
+47 YAENYTSSDKVV

-68 TVVDKAG
+68 TVVDKSG

-96 EIVAALHGKTV
+96 EIVAALHGKPV

-127 NLSADDYVFV
+127 DLSADDYVFV

-179 VKPMAEIKNSLIA
+179 VKPMAEIKNNLIA

-205 KDPEINKMMSEINDI
+205 KDPEINKMLSEINDI
-220 GAKLSDTITTV
+220 GEKLSDTITTV

-247 GIVVITADGNI
+247 GIVVITREGNI
-258 EVMNDNAKLVFGVK
+258 EVMNDNAKLVFDVK

-377 IKTLSAK
+377 IGTLSAK

-405 ETTNTP
+405 ETTKTP
-411 IVEKVDLIAVAREA
+411 IVEKVDLVAVAYDA

-433 RDKNVNIEISGEGT
+433 RDKNVNIEISGEG
-447 VDMEKD
+447 VVEMEKD

-473 GHVIVSVDEKA
+473 GHVFVSVDEKS
-484 DKVTLIVKDDGI
+484 DKVTLKVKDDGI

-531 RGILEAYGGRLAF
+531 KH
-544 SARRQGGLVARV
+544 VAELYDAKLTLSSTLGAGTEI
-556 TVPVREVSGET
+556 TVSFKK
-567 SPLDDDSLATGD
+567 
-579 NAVRDNR
+579 
-586 DETAS
+586 

>member
-6 IVTNVIIVVLALLI
+6 IVTNVIIVVFALLV

-33 KKQAEERIIDVTNI
+33 KKQAEERIIDVANI
-47 YAENYSSYDKVV
+47 YAENYTSFDKVV

-68 TVVDKAG
+68 TVVDKSG

-167 AVILSV
+167 AVVLSV

-192 LNNGTFTPSTPSE
+192 LNNGTFTPTTPSE
-205 KDPEINKMMSEINDI
+205 KDTEINKMMSEINDI
-220 GAKLSDTITTV
+220 GEKLSDTITTV

-258 EVMNDNAKLVFGVK
+258 EIMNDNAKLVFDVK

-330 LSDITAVKHGEEIRS
+330 LSDITAVKQGEEIRS

-372 SKDGD
+372 SKDDD
-377 IKTLSAK
+377 IRTLSSK

-405 ETTNTP
+405 ETTKTP
-411 IVEKVDLIAVAREA
+411 IVEKVDLVAVAYDA

-484 DKVTLIVKDDGI
+484 DKVTLKVKDDGI

-531 RGILEAYGGRLAF
+531 KHVAELYGAKLTLSSTLGA
-544 SARRQGGLVARV
+544 GTEI
-556 TVPVREVSGET
+556 TVSFKK
-567 SPLDDDSLATGD
+567 
-579 NAVRDNR
+579 
-586 DETAS
+586 

>member
-6 IVTNVIIVVLALLI
+6 IFTNVIIVVFALLV

-33 KKQAEERIIDVTNI
+33 KKQAEERIIDVANI
-47 YAENYSSYDKVV
+47 YAENYTSFDKVV

-68 TVVDKAG
+68 TVVDKSG

-96 EIVAALHGKTV
+96 EIVAALHGKSV

-127 NLSADDYVFV
+127 NLSSDDYVFV

-167 AVILSV
+167 AVILSI

-220 GAKLSDTITTV
+220 GEKLSDTITTV

-258 EVMNDNAKLVFGVK
+258 EIMNDNAKLVFDVK

-296 VNERINKVFEF
+296 VNKRINKVFEF

-330 LSDITAVKHGEEIRS
+330 LSDITAVKQGEEIRS

-372 SKDGD
+372 SKDDD
-377 IKTLSAK
+377 IRTLSSK

-405 ETTNTP
+405 ETTKTP
-411 IVEKVDLIAVAREA
+411 IVEKVDLVAVAYDA

-484 DKVTLIVKDDGI
+484 DKVTLKVKDDGI

-531 RGILEAYGGRLAF
+531 KHVAELYGAKLTLSSTLGA
-544 SARRQGGLVARV
+544 GTEI
-556 TVPVREVSGET
+556 TVSFKK
-567 SPLDDDSLATGD
+567 
-579 NAVRDNR
+579 
-586 DETAS
+586 

>member
-6 IVTNVIIVVLALLI
+6 IVTNVIIVVFALLI

-33 KKQAEERIIDVTNI
+33 KKQAEERIIDVANI
-47 YAENYSSYDKVV
+47 YAENYTSSDKVV

-68 TVVDKAG
+68 TVVDKSG

-96 EIVAALHGKTV
+96 EIVAALHGKPV

-127 NLSADDYVFV
+127 DLSADDYVFV

-179 VKPMAEIKNSLIA
+179 VKPMAEIKNNLIA

-205 KDPEINKMMSEINDI
+205 KDPEINKMLSEINDI
-220 GAKLSDTITTV
+220 GEKLSDTITTV

-247 GIVVITADGNI
+247 GIVVITANGNI
-258 EVMNDNAKLVFGVK
+258 EVMNDNAKLVFDVK

-377 IKTLSAK
+377 IGTLSAK

-405 ETTNTP
+405 ETTKTP
-411 IVEKVDLIAVAREA
+411 IVEKVDLVAVAYDA

-433 RDKNVNIEISGEGT
+433 RDKNVNIEISGEG
-447 VDMEKD
+447 VVEMEKD
-453 HAYELVKNLMENAVR
+453 HAYELVKNLMENSVR

-473 GHVIVSVDEKA
+473 GHVFVSVDEKS
-484 DKVTLIVKDDGI
+484 DKVTLKVKDDGI

-531 RGILEAYGGRLAF
+531 KH
-544 SARRQGGLVARV
+544 VAELYDAKLTLSSTLGAGTEI
-556 TVPVREVSGET
+556 TVSFKK
-567 SPLDDDSLATGD
+567 
-579 NAVRDNR
+579 
-586 DETAS
+586 

>member
-6 IVTNVIIVVLALLI
+6 IVTNVIIVVFALLV

-33 KKQAEERIIDVTNI
+33 KKQAEKRIIDVANI
-47 YAENYSSYDKVV
+47 YAENYTSFDKVV

-68 TVVDKAG
+68 TVVDKSG

-96 EIVAALHGKTV
+96 EIVAALHGKSV

-118 DMVYSAVKV
+118 DMVYSAMKV
-127 NLSADDYVFV
+127 NLSSDDYVFV

-167 AVILSV
+167 AVILSI

-220 GAKLSDTITTV
+220 GEKLSDTITTV

-258 EVMNDNAKLVFGVK
+258 EIMNDNAKLVFDVK

-330 LSDITAVKHGEEIRS
+330 LSDITAVKQGEEIRS
-345 EFFANASHELKTPL
+345 KFFANASHELKTPL
-359 TAIKGFNDVIGMK
+359 TAIKGFNDIIGMK
-372 SKDGD
+372 SKDDD
-377 IKTLSAK
+377 IRTLSSK

-405 ETTNTP
+405 ETTKTP
-411 IVEKVDLIAVAREA
+411 IVEKVDLVAVAYDA

-473 GHVIVSVDEKA
+473 GHVLVSVSESA
-484 DKVTLIVKDDGI
+484 DNVTLKVKDDGI

-531 RGILEAYGGRLAF
+531 KH
-544 SARRQGGLVARV
+544 VAELNGAKLTLSSTLGAGTEI
-556 TVPVREVSGET
+556 TVSFKK
-567 SPLDDDSLATGD
+567 
-579 NAVRDNR
+579 
-586 DETAS
+586 

>member
-6 IVTNVIIVVLALLI
+6 IVTNVIIVVFALLI
-20 LFLSGISITKSIY
+20 LFLSGISITKSIN

-47 YAENYSSYDKVV
+47 YAENYTSSDKVV

-68 TVVDKAG
+68 TVVDKSG

-96 EIVAALHGKTV
+96 EIVAALHGKPV

-127 NLSADDYVFV
+127 DLSADDYVFV

-205 KDPEINKMMSEINDI
+205 KDPEINKMLSEINDI
-220 GAKLSDTITTV
+220 GEKLSDTITTV

-247 GIVVITADGNI
+247 GIVVITANGNI
-258 EVMNDNAKLVFGVK
+258 EVMNDNAKLVFDVK

-359 TAIKGFNDVIGMK
+359 TAIKGFNDVIGIK
-372 SKDGD
+372 SKDDD
-377 IKTLSAK
+377 IRTLSSK

-405 ETTNTP
+405 ETTKTP
-411 IVEKVDLIAVAREA
+411 IVEKVDLVAVAYDA

-447 VDMEKD
+447 VEMEKD

-473 GHVIVSVDEKA
+473 GHVFVSVDEKA
-484 DKVTLIVKDDGI
+484 DKVTLKVKDDGI

-531 RGILEAYGGRLAF
+531 KH
-544 SARRQGGLVARV
+544 VAELYDAKLTLSSTLGAGTEI
-556 TVPVREVSGET
+556 TVSFKK
-567 SPLDDDSLATGD
+567 
-579 NAVRDNR
+579 
-586 DETAS
+586 

>member
-6 IVTNVIIVVLALLI
+6 IVTNVIIVVFALLI
-20 LFLSGISITKSIY
+20 LFLSGISITKSIN
-33 KKQAEERIIDVTNI
+33 KKQAEERIIDVANI
-47 YAENYSSYDKVV
+47 YAENYTSSDKVV

-96 EIVAALHGKTV
+96 EIVAALHGKPV
-107 AVTRRSDTTNK
+107 AVTRRSNTTNK

-127 NLSADDYVFV
+127 DLSSDDYVFV

-179 VKPMAEIKNSLIA
+179 VKPMAEIKNNLIA

-205 KDPEINKMMSEINDI
+205 KDPEINKMLSEINDI
-220 GAKLSDTITTV
+220 GEKLSDTITTV

-247 GIVVITADGNI
+247 GIVVITANGNI
-258 EVMNDNAKLVFGVK
+258 EVMNDNAKLVFDVK

-372 SKDGD
+372 SKDDD
-377 IKTLSAK
+377 IRTLSSK

-405 ETTNTP
+405 ETTKTP
-411 IVEKVDLIAVAREA
+411 IVEKVDLVAVAYDA

-433 RDKNVNIEISGEGT
+433 RAKNVNIEISGEG
-447 VDMEKD
+447 VVEMEKD

-468 YNEDG
+468 YNEAG
-473 GHVIVSVDEKA
+473 GHVFVSVDEKS
-484 DKVTLIVKDDGI
+484 DKVTLKVKDDGI

-531 RGILEAYGGRLAF
+531 KH
-544 SARRQGGLVARV
+544 VAELYDAKL
-556 TVPVREVSGET
+556 TLSSTLGAGTEIIVSFKK
-567 SPLDDDSLATGD
+567 
-579 NAVRDNR
+579 
-586 DETAS
+586 